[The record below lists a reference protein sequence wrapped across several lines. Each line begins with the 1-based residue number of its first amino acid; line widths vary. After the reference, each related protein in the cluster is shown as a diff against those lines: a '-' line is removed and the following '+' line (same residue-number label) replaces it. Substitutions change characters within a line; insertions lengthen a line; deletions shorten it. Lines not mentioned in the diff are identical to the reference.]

1 VAHSMGKD
9 LGSGSGGKGVRGEGA
24 GQAHRVS
31 VWYTL
36 GGWDLRA
43 AAAAAGIF
51 VYVLAYAQR

>member
-1 VAHSMGKD
+1 MGKD